1 MQTTVYV
8 ELHSGFGNQ
17 IFQYAFALSLRE
29 LYGFKVFILPSEGNS
44 HSKTNYQHLFRLVD
58 KAGFEDVP
66 KNAIALSKKNAAFDW
81 WNPLS
86 LNINPVT
93 RLSGYHQ
100 NYQLSRTVIPQIYN
114 SLATVFQFIYGVP
127 KEWYP
132 YATAFL
138 HVRRGDYLLPYIKV
152 HILTM
157 KYYKT
162 AVEYVESKNP
172 SVKKWLVVTDD
183 EKWCKEQKFFQDQR
197 FQLYG
202 NLDELE
208 TFWAMS
214 QCKAG
219 AVIANSTYSY
229 WGAMCGAHLH
239 ETPVVYPNAW
249 HLNRKDPD
257 LFPEDWIRIDD

>member
-29 LYGFKVFILPSEGNS
+29 TYGFKVFILPSHGNT
-44 HSKTNYQHLFRLVD
+44 HSKKNYQYLFRLVD
-58 KAGFEDVP
+58 KATFDDVP
-66 KNAIALSKKNAAFDW
+66 KNGVALTKKESAFDW
-81 WNPLS
+81 WDPYS
-86 LNINPVT
+86 LKEFPVIK
-93 RLSGYHQ
+93 LSGYHQ
-100 NYQLSRTVIPQIYN
+100 NCQLSRAVIPQIYN
-114 SLATVFQFIYGVP
+114 DLATLFQSVHGVP
-127 KEWYP
+127 TQWYSH
-132 YATAFL
+132 ATAFL

-157 KYYKT
+157 NYYKR
-162 AVEYVESKNP
+162 AVEYVESTNP
-172 SVKKWLVVTDD
+172 SVKKWLVITDD
-183 EKWCKEQKFFQDQR
+183 EKWYNEQEFFNGSR

-208 TFWAMS
+208 TFWAMT

-239 ETPVVYPNAW
+239 ERPVVYPNAW

-257 LFPEDWIRIDD
+257 LFPEDWIRVDD